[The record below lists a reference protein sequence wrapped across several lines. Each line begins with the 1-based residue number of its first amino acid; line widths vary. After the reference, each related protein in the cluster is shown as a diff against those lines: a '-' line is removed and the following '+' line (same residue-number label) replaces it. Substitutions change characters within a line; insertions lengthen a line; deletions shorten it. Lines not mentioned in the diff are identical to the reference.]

1 MPKTKTP
8 TSIIQDN
15 SSEANPHG
23 QPKYF
28 KVFQRFHACIFNLA
42 ASITTG
48 KKILS
53 FSCIYLYM
61 LIPWLNQD
69 LYCVEKI
76 YIKDII
82 CFIIICNF
90 YSGFILADDNNDF

>member
-1 MPKTKTP
+1 MKGLLAEDPTKDQTEMPKTKTP

-48 KKILS
+48 KKKS
-53 FSCIYLYM
+53 FLFPAYICI
-61 LIPWLNQD
+61 
-69 LYCVEKI
+69 C
-76 YIKDII
+76 
-82 CFIIICNF
+82 
-90 YSGFILADDNNDF
+90 